1 MSKVIEGQQ
10 GDPLAGMEEGAVV
23 HNDAMKAF
31 EPEVPQSKPEDEP
44 VDDAGEP
51 PAQEAVATEGEDG
64 AGEDT
69 AAAEGEKPKKKGKT
83 AAERI
88 SEKTAQVHER
98 DRRIAELERQITV
111 LTGGKV
117 ENSLQDENSGG
128 NIPESGTPKPDATDL
143 QKYPL
148 GDLDPAYVEDL
159 TDWKVDQKI
168 RTDRQRQ
175 ADEVAQA
182 DLQRRRTD
190 ALGKVADIT
199 EKGLALQDDYEET
212 VVQPFLRG
220 ELPLEEA
227 TFLAASEAEHGA
239 EILRD
244 LAANPIEA
252 LQIALLHP
260 VMQKKEIEKR
270 NAEIAARSKPRLPQA
285 PPPPQSQP
293 RGTGGRFGIRGDVES
308 IDDIEKFLYGRG

>member
-10 GDPLAGMEEGAVV
+10 GDPLAGMEEGTVV

-31 EPEVPQSKPEDEP
+31 EPEVPQDKPQDAPADEP
-44 VDDAGEP
+44 EGDIGTT
-51 PAQEAVATEGEDG
+51 EAAATEGEDS

-69 AAAEGEKPKKKGKT
+69 AATEGEKPKKKGKT

-159 TDWKVDQKI
+159 TDWKVTQ
-168 RTDRQRQ
+168 RLSTDRQRQ
-175 ADEVAQA
+175 ADEVGQA
-182 DLQRRRTD
+182 DL
-190 ALGKVADIT
+190 
-199 EKGLALQDDYEET
+199 
-212 VVQPFLRG
+212 
-220 ELPLEEA
+220 
-227 TFLAASEAEHGA
+227 
-239 EILRD
+239 
-244 LAANPIEA
+244 
-252 LQIALLHP
+252 
-260 VMQKKEIEKR
+260 
-270 NAEIAARSKPRLPQA
+270 
-285 PPPPQSQP
+285 
-293 RGTGGRFGIRGDVES
+293 
-308 IDDIEKFLYGRG
+308 